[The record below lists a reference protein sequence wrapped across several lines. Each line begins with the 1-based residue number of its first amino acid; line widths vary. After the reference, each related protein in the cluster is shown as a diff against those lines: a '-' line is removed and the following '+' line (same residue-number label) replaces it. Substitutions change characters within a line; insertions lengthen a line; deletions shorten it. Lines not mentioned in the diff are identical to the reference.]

1 MSKLIEKAAD
11 PETLA
16 MDLMLKLVEL
26 IEKHAGGRCRSFSR
40 RASEL
45 PQIILQTGL
54 TPATLFYMSKIE
66 SEPLLNELVNVVTG
80 RTTDQQSKEI
90 KTKLVDECGGEGKGY
105 TLGLVTIYYAL
116 VTMSRMGMLLEA
128 SEECRKVLEGERH
141 AGIAMLK
148 CLKIVREQGV
158 EMYVE
163 NMLQPY
169 LIAIKR
175 MAEALYKERKSS

>member
-1 MSKLIEKAAD
+1 
-11 PETLA
+11 
-16 MDLMLKLVEL
+16 
-26 IEKHAGGRCRSFSR
+26 
-40 RASEL
+40 
-45 PQIILQTGL
+45 
-54 TPATLFYMSKIE
+54 
-66 SEPLLNELVNVVTG
+66 
-80 RTTDQQSKEI
+80 
-90 KTKLVDECGGEGKGY
+90 
-105 TLGLVTIYYAL
+105 
-116 VTMSRMGMLLEA
+116 MLLEA
-128 SEECRKVLEGERH
+128 SEECRKVLEGEKH